1 MLRRAVLLALCSA
14 GVPVMAGGF
23 TMSADELDE
32 YCFYS
37 IYTTLS
43 EYTFEGSVTIEQNT
57 DSSSSDSH
65 GDSQSSSSSSSSST
79 SHVSGIDSSSTSDAQ
94 IQGSTSHGGSRRS
107 LVRRGHGGGSTSTGP
122 CNSTV
127 EVTSMY
133 ASAKAWCNRAQF
145 AATIP
150 YWQGLCEQNS
160 LTLMDLSGIA
170 ANVTDAYIASLSVID
185 PDMNDTTT
193 TGTIESPV
201 LLSEEY
207 YKRAYK
213 SYVTHDYALSKDKRF
228 GWGLMGYWGGILVL
242 GMIAKSIGF
251 LSSKREARASPDTES
266 TGQQLR
272 QEKKTWVL
280 LSKPIHFLQTYIDIP
295 ASFSPY
301 LNNHQQLYFSH
312 TIPRRLDLLIVF
324 GFWALCIILSCVDYQ
339 SFTGNIQSGS
349 VFQQNWQ
356 YSADRTGILSY
367 ACLPFLWLFGGRN
380 NIFLWA
386 TNFNS
391 QSFNIFHRHVAWACT
406 LLAIVHSINYSV
418 VFKVYDGRFDSVWV
432 QEYWYMGVVATI
444 LMSFMLVQS
453 MTILRHKGY
462 ETFLIIHI
470 IFAIVVVY
478 ALFRHTSFDGTKW
491 NGYLWPMVAIWGF
504 DRTIRLV
511 RIAYCNLNVRLSDQ
525 VSRTTKSKVEYFED
539 SDLVKIEIQPASS
552 AVVPRPGQHYYLYQ
566 PVSFKG
572 WENHPFTLG
581 AWVPSSS
588 SATQQVDSNNEKTQQ
603 ASKLIF
609 YIRPYDGWTRRLRDQ
624 CRNASSKGAAESVV
638 NPKILLE
645 GPYGHSASLHTFDTV
660 LMIVG
665 GTGIAAAVPYIIDH
679 VYRVTKG
686 STRVL
691 RVRLIWAARMR
702 EMYERVFSDE
712 LAGLLRDGD
721 VEAAVFCTGSK
732 SSSIASAS
740 PTVNE
745 LDFGTPSTPAPA
757 PSMMS
762 QNSISASDQEEV
774 NAAEITENK
783 KEANIDVSQLGITT
797 APTDAAKSVTFCSG
811 RPDVRAVI
819 KNEAEDARANSSR
832 LAVLTCGPA
841 QMADD
846 CRKTVYEVMKGGFM
860 DIEYFEEAFGW

>member
-1 MLRRAVLLALCSA
+1 MLRRAALLALCSA

-23 TMSADELDE
+23 TMSADNLDE

-43 EYTFEGSVTIEQNT
+43 EYTFAGSVTIEQNT
-57 DSSSSDSH
+57 GGSSGHGDTSQGDSTSSSSSSTSHGSSSGTDSSSSVSH
-65 GDSQSSSSSSSSST
+65 GDSQSSSSSWSST
-79 SHVSGIDSSSTSDAQ
+79 SHGSGSDSDSTSADQ
-94 IQGSTSHGGSRRS
+94 TQGSTSHNGNRRM
-107 LVRRGHGGGSTSTGP
+107 LLRRGHGGGGTSTGP

-127 EVTSMY
+127 QVTSMY
-133 ASAKAWCNRAQF
+133 ASAKAWCNKAQF

-150 YWQGLCEQNS
+150 YWQGLCEKNS
-160 LTLMDLSGIA
+160 LTLMNLSGIES
-170 ANVTDAYIASLSVID
+170 NVTDAYIASLSVID

-228 GWGLMGYWGGILVL
+228 GWGLIGYWGGILVL
-242 GMIAKSIGF
+242 GMIAKFIGL
-251 LSSKREARASPDTES
+251 LSSKRQASPDMES
-266 TGQQLR
+266 TGHQKG
-272 QEKKTWVL
+272 QEKKTWGI
-280 LSKPIHFLQTYIDIP
+280 LSKPMHLLQTYVVIP
-295 ASFSPY
+295 ASFAPY
-301 LNNHQQLYFSH
+301 LNNHQQLYFYH

-324 GFWALCIILSCVDYQ
+324 GFWALC
-339 SFTGNIQSGS
+339 
-349 VFQQNWQ
+349 
-356 YSADRTGILSY
+356 ILSY

-470 IFAIVVVY
+470 VFAIVVVY

-491 NGYLWPMVAIWGF
+491 NGYLWPMVAIWSF
-504 DRTIRLV
+504 DRTVRLV
-511 RIAYCNLNVRLSDQ
+511 RIAYCNLNVRLSGQ
-525 VSRTTKSKVEYFED
+525 ISRTTKSKVEYFED
-539 SDLVKIEIQPASS
+539 SDLVKVEIQPASS
-552 AVVPRPGQHYYLYQ
+552 AVIPRPGQHYYLYQ
-566 PVSFKG
+566 PVLFRG

-581 AWVPSSS
+581 AWVPSTS
-588 SATQQVDSNNEKTQQ
+588 SATQQVGSNNEKSQQ
-603 ASKLIF
+603 GSKLIF

-624 CRNASSKGAAESVV
+624 CRKASSKGAEAAVV
-638 NPKILLE
+638 TPKILLE

-679 VYRVTKG
+679 VSRIAEC

-691 RVRLIWAARMR
+691 RVKLIWAARTR
-702 EMYERVFSDE
+702 QMYERVFAGE
-712 LAGLLRDGD
+712 LAGLLRDAKID
-721 VEAAVFCTGSK
+721 ATVYCTGSK
-732 SSSIASAS
+732 SAAGSPASE
-740 PTVNE
+740 TINE
-745 LDFGTPSTPAPA
+745 LDAGTPPMPTPA
-757 PSMMS
+757 PSMAS
-762 QNSISASDQEEV
+762 RNSISASDPDEI
-774 NAAEITENK
+774 NTANITESK
-783 KEANIDVSQLGITT
+783 KEANIDVSQLGIST
-797 APTDAAKSVTFCSG
+797 APSTVGKSVKFCSG
-811 RPDVRAVI
+811 RPDVQAI
-819 KNEAEDARANSSR
+819 ITNEAQEARENSSR

-846 CRKTVYEVMKGGFM
+846 CRKTVYEVMKGEFR
-860 DIEYFEEAFGW
+860 DVEYFEEAFGW